1 MPAVFQCLLLV
12 LNGINPTIWTVGV
25 GIPYHTSQLKKKLGY
40 GLGLN
45 SMQGREA
52 KHVKLARYVQNT
64 CNVKKSSRG
73 VDCVSA

>member
-1 MPAVFQCLLLV
+1 MASIQLS
-12 LNGINPTIWTVGV
+12 G
-25 GIPYHTSQLKKKLGY
+25 QLKEKLGY

-64 CNVKKSSRG
+64 YNVKKSSRWWT
-73 VDCVSA
+73 VFRHEFVSMVWL

>member
-1 MPAVFQCLLLV
+1 MF
-12 LNGINPTIWTVGV
+12 
-25 GIPYHTSQLKKKLGY
+25 PYHTSQSKEMLGY

-64 CNVKKSSRG
+64 CNVKE